1 MGATAVGLF
10 ADASVSESVVDALRA
25 HGMPMKS
32 IRVVSWP
39 EDGSGS
45 GKTGKYDGPIVSDF
59 AKTLLNEL
67 RMMGASETESLAY
80 LSGVQAG
87 NVLVFLT
94 GSLQQADAAS
104 AIMNQYTPYDLEDIP
119 GAPTIAPAVHQFDV
133 EPEGMRTRL
142 RGDGARL
149 FSW

>member
-1 MGATAVGLF
+1 MAATAVGLF
-10 ADASVSESVVDALRA
+10 ADTGIAESVVDALHA
-25 HGMPMKS
+25 HGMPKKG

-39 EDGSGS
+39 EDGSVV
-45 GKTGKYDGPIVSDF
+45 TDF
-59 AKTLLNEL
+59 AKSLFNEL
-67 RMMGASETESLAY
+67 RTMGASETESLAY

-119 GAPTIAPAVHQFDV
+119 GAPAIAPAVHQYEA
-133 EPEGMRTRL
+133 EPEGMRARL
-142 RGDGARL
+142 KGDGARL